1 MKNLKMTVFDLENT
15 LNQRLAS
22 MQGMK
27 YNDVSYIHLAVSAI
41 KEEFAAQG
49 IENLHV
55 SNWGICAFAEIPQI
69 PCDCKT
75 DDIARI
81 RYELK
86 KDKRIVNG
94 PGKGV
99 ILSVSVA
106 FREDLLPLSLEEAVR
121 HVLNERKDDLLNN
134 IREIRAKAVKTIE
147 KCDTDIAI
155 LSNFSF

>member
-27 YNDVSYIHLAVSAI
+27 YNDASYIHLAVSAI

-106 FREDLLPLSLEEAVR
+106 FREDLLPLSLKEAVR
-121 HVLNERKDDLLNN
+121 RVLNERKDDLLNN
-134 IREIRAKAVKTIE
+134 IREIRAEAVKTTK